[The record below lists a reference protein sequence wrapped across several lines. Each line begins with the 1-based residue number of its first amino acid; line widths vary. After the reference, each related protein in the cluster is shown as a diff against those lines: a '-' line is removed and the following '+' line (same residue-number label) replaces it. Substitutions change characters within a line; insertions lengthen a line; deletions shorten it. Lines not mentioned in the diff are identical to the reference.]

1 MKNSTS
7 IAVTS
12 RSFSRHPI
20 LRKELLDRYS
30 NVRFNDEGLSLEGE
44 QLIAYAR
51 GCKKLIT
58 ALEKVDEPFLAS
70 LPELEVIGK
79 YGVGTDMLDK
89 EAMVRHGVRLGW
101 EGGVNR
107 RSVSELALGF
117 HVGHAARDSAG

>member
-30 NVRFNDEGLSLEGE
+30 NVRFNDEGLALEGE
-44 QLIAYAR
+44 QLIDYAR

-58 ALEKVDEPFLAS
+58 ALEKVDESFLAA

-79 YGVGTDMLDK
+79 YGVGTDMLDRPK
-89 EAMVRHGVRLGW
+89 NLPGIWL
-101 EGGVNR
+101 
-107 RSVSELALGF
+107 S
-117 HVGHAARDSAG
+117 